1 MLSEILDFIKPH
13 YCSEAQ
19 VSVFSGCLGVRLTH
33 KTSIGVCGLRFVP
46 RVGCS
51 ADVIVLTPTQFEWE
65 NKVAV
70 STPIKD
76 LRAYLQHLQSATNM
90 LCLTPEAALSGECD
104 FLSANL
110 SARSVFG
117 EDALANVSLE
127 KGEDGAIA
135 GHVRIR
141 SKTQG
146 IALSLGDKVSVIW
159 LETFA

>member
-1 MLSEILDFIKPH
+1 MVDGE
-13 YCSEAQ
+13 
-19 VSVFSGCLGVRLTH
+19 
-33 KTSIGVCGLRFVP
+33 
-46 RVGCS
+46 
-51 ADVIVLTPTQFEWE
+51 VIDHNVKFEWE

-76 LRAYLQHLQSATNM
+76 LRAYLQHLQKATNM
-90 LCLTPEAALSGECD
+90 MCLTPEAALSGECD

-110 SARSVFG
+110 SARSVFE

-127 KGEDGAIA
+127 RGDDGSIS

-146 IALSLGDKVSVIW
+146 IALSLGDKVSLAW
-159 LETFA
+159 SGSAGLR